1 MPINA
6 EQASTDRGSST
17 SPEDAYST
25 RLQLPREVT
34 DTLGQGPEDVIM
46 HHRSMAAV
54 LSYLALNNLIPG
66 VPRPWTPFTEILHT
80 DGRPLSEEEMLF
92 LTDRGRDIL
101 GYLDEAG
108 ANEPF
113 RQKYV
118 VIPITAEQ
126 EGQLVELYTMIG
138 SLSKTDVELMRNRS
152 PDDIPMEVVL
162 VENILGF
169 TGLTDVEVR
178 EIRSRITI
186 SILKKLNRTTKGP
199 MD

>member
-1 MPINA
+1 
-6 EQASTDRGSST
+6 
-17 SPEDAYST
+17 
-25 RLQLPREVT
+25 
-34 DTLGQGPEDVIM
+34 
-46 HHRSMAAV
+46 MAAV
-54 LSYLALNNLIPG
+54 LSYFGSNNLLPGIPT
-66 VPRPWTPFTEILHT
+66 PRTPFTEILHT
-80 DGRPLSEEEMLF
+80 DGRPLTEEEMLF

-152 PDDIPMEVVL
+152 PDDIPMEVVMI
-162 VENILGF
+162 ENILGF
-169 TGLTDVEVR
+169 TGLTDEQLR
-178 EIRSRITI
+178 GIRNRISL
-186 SILKKLNRTTKGP
+186 SILKKLNIITKGP